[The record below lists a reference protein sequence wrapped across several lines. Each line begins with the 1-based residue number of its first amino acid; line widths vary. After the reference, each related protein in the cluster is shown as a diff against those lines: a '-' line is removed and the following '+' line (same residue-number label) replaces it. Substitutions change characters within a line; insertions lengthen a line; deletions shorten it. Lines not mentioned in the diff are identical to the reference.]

1 MLCRVRMFYSL
12 MLGLTGF
19 TLMLC
24 SFFYASPAAMR
35 EGTLEV
41 IQLNQTMPQAAA
53 VLQAQSQTSAGS
65 AEASSENIKKELSE
79 TAPDTNKPNQEPI
92 SVSDSAVPE
101 SPVEVKTAEVLP
113 AEEVPPPVVLVTATN
128 ITSKATTDELEAKS
142 EPVVMVAAASPE
154 SSAPSAATVAASKPA
169 KESVIQKIP
178 PQSAAASAPS
188 GAASASSASSSSSSV
203 VATRDLYEGGHD
215 LPNAELCP
223 EFGAGLRL
231 LILITTAPA
240 HAEARKAIR
249 LTWGTYGHRKDMAVG
264 FLVGGVNDEKVR
276 SALYSES
283 ELYGDII
290 QSHFF
295 DSYDNLTL
303 KTVSALEWIDTY
315 CYQVKFILK
324 TDDDMFINVP
334 RLLQFVDKHANDKR
348 SIYGRLAK
356 KWKPIRNKKSKY
368 YVSKEQY
375 KQVLFPDFTTG
386 PAYLMTSDVVH
397 ELYVGALNLTY
408 LKLEDVYT
416 TGIVAQQ
423 LKIRRLHAP
432 EFLNKRMN
440 WHACHVIKGISFHM
454 VKYHEQ
460 FDLWK
465 KLQDGKTK
473 CK

>member
-19 TLMLC
+19 SLMLC
-24 SFFYASPAAMR
+24 SFFYASPASVNF
-35 EGTLEV
+35 EV
-41 IQLNQTMPQAAA
+41 IGPNQTLPEVLPSSLQQIQSQPSAETEAISQSARKEEPSELVPDAKLNQLESISIPE
-53 VLQAQSQTSAGS
+53 SA
-65 AEASSENIKKELSE
+65 I
-79 TAPDTNKPNQEPI
+79 
-92 SVSDSAVPE
+92 PE
-101 SPVEVKTAEVLP
+101 SPDEAKTAP
-113 AEEVPPPVVLVTATN
+113 IQQPQEEVAPPVVIVAATN
-128 ITSKATTDELEAKS
+128 ITSKATTEELEAKS
-142 EPVVMVAAASPE
+142 EPVAVAGAASPE
-154 SSAPSAATVAASKPA
+154 SAPSAATVAAIKPA
-169 KESVIQKIP
+169 KESVIQKIAP
-178 PQSAAASAPS
+178 LAAVAAPS
-188 GAASASSASSSSSSV
+188 GLSGVPSSV
-203 VATRDLYEGGHD
+203 VATKDLYESGHD
-215 LPNAELCP
+215 IPNAELCP
-223 EFGAGLRL
+223 EFGAGLKL
-231 LILITTAPA
+231 LILITSAPT
-240 HAEARKAIR
+240 HADARKAIR

-264 FLVGGVNDEKVR
+264 FLVGGVSDEKVR

-315 CYQVKFILK
+315 CYQARFILK

-397 ELYVGALNLTY
+397 DLYMGALNLTY

-423 LKIRRLHAP
+423 LKIKRLHAS
-432 EFLNKRMN
+432 EFLNKRIT

-454 VKYHEQ
+454 VKFHEQ